1 MSKSIDKASIEA
13 SAESLRDLLAPRGT
27 ERRTLYSILRHVS
40 KSGASRRISFLVAD
54 RCGVNL
60 PDCRVRDVTWH
71 VGNVTGYRAGARGQG
86 LVVNGGGMD
95 MGFQVAYALGQALWP
110 KGTPEP
116 HGTRNGV
123 PDSEGGY
130 AIKHSWL

>member
-1 MSKSIDKASIEA
+1 MSKSVDKASIEA

-40 KSGASRRISFLVAD
+40 KSGMSRRISFLVVD
-54 RCGVNL
+54 LNHI
-60 PDCRVRDVTWH
+60 RDVTWH
-71 VGNVTGYRAGARGQG
+71 VGNVTGYRAGARGEG

-110 KGTPEP
+110 EGTPEP
-116 HGTRNGV
+116 HGTRNGK

-130 AIKHSWL
+130 AIEHSWL

>member
-1 MSKSIDKASIEA
+1 MSKSVDKASIEA
-13 SAESLRDLLAPRGT
+13 SETLLRDLLAPRGT
-27 ERRTLYSILRHVS
+27 QCRTLYSILRHVS
-40 KSGASRRISFLVAD
+40 KSGMSRRISFLVVD
-54 RCGVNL
+54 LNHI
-60 PDCRVRDVTWH
+60 RDVTWH
-71 VGNVTGYRAGARGQG
+71 VGNVTGYRIGARGEG